1 MSDNARFKWRWA
13 KLPWYQHRRER
24 GWGQIMQNKMF
35 RLNPASNFISHTS
48 PGWREQDLGGCSKL
62 WVNLGAR
69 WVGWGQLVQIQ
80 PLPLSFPDL
89 RSSPFPSADLLT
101 NPSPFNWFNLLSFAD
116 CWRLGGGYASVV
128 VIVLFSSII
137 VVVVKRWTC
146 FWWGGARGREATRWE
161 DLWAP
166 IKEVI
171 SEMEESGSNLRLAD
185 I

>member
-13 KLPWYQHRRER
+13 KLPWYQHRWER

-35 RLNPASNFISHTS
+35 KLNPASNFISHTN
-48 PGWREQDLGGCSKL
+48 PRWRERDLGDCSKL

-128 VIVLFSSII
+128 VILLFSSNCSSCEE
-137 VVVVKRWTC
+137 VDMLLVGRGTGE
-146 FWWGGARGREATRWE
+146 GGDKMRRSLSSDQEGDIGDGRKW
-161 DLWAP
+161 L
-166 IKEVI
+166 
-171 SEMEESGSNLRLAD
+171 
-185 I
+185 